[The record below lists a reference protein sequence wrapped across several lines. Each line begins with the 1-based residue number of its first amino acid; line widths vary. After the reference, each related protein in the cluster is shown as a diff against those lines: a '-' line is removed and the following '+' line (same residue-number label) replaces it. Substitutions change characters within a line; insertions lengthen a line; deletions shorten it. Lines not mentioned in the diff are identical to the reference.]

1 MVFEWFTKWKIQIK
15 FNSNL
20 KIQLPLRIYNNL
32 LGIYLIDLID
42 LAIAFAAICKNKVGH
57 QKYDR

>member
-1 MVFEWFTKWKIQIK
+1 MNGIWVIHKMK
-15 FNSNL
+15 NSNS
-20 KIQLPLRIYNNL
+20 IQFKFKNSITFKDLQQFTGNL
-32 LGIYLIDLID
+32 FSVD